1 MMNQADLRSL
11 NYIAAALKQISVTLR
26 DFKFNDTA
34 KLLDKARSDLETK
47 LKEGAKKEDLA
58 S

>member
-1 MMNQADLRSL
+1 MTNQADLRSL

-26 DFKFNDTA
+26 DFKLNDTA

-47 LKEGAKKEDLA
+47 LTNEAKNEH
-58 S
+58 SPS